1 VRDETKNLG
10 GSVIFRTITYLKSGT
25 ENQRRAFKTIN
36 ELNILNDLAKY
47 TPVLCGTIPISID
60 VQGSDLDI
68 IMEVHDFEL
77 FKDEVR
83 LLYGNLE
90 GFVLTELTVRNI
102 PTITSNYRFGGFD
115 FELFAQ
121 PNAVGKQN
129 AYRHMIIEHHL
140 LLKNPQV
147 RAEIIH
153 LKEKGIKTEP
163 AFAQV
168 FGLVGDP
175 YEQLLILGTK
185 LGVIN

>member
-1 VRDETKNLG
+1 M
-10 GSVIFRTITYLKSGT
+10 FRTLTYLKSGT
-25 ENQRRAFKTIN
+25 EIQRHAFKIIT

-60 VQGSDLDI
+60 VQGSDLDM
-68 IMEVHDFEL
+68 IMEVHDFQF

-90 GFVLTELTVRNI
+90 GFVLTELTVRSI
-102 PTITSNYRFGGFD
+102 PTITSNFRFGGFD

-121 PNAVGKQN
+121 PIAVEKQN

-140 LLKNPQV
+140 LVKIPQV
-147 RAEIIH
+147 REEIIR

-163 AFAQV
+163 AFAQI

-175 YEQLLILGTK
+175 YDELLALGTK